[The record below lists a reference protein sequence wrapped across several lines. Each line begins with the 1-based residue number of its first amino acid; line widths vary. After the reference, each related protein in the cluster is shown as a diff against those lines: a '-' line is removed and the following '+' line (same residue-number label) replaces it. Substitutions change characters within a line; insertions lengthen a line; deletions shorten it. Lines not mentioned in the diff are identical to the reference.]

1 MEIVIT
7 GGIFKGRKLF
17 VPNNVKVRPTMSS
30 VREAIFDSIG
40 GRIINSAF
48 LDLYAGFGTV
58 GIEALSR
65 GAGRV
70 TFVDK
75 NRVCVNTIRKN
86 LETLDCLDR
95 AEIYQ
100 MTVESFIKGI
110 DTKYDFIFLDPPY
123 RLDCSDII
131 REILDKEILANSG
144 IIIWETSVRSNINKE
159 SLNIVREKR
168 YGESLVLYIERDIIV

>member
-7 GGIFKGRKLF
+7 GGIFKGRKLS
-17 VPNNVKVRPTMSS
+17 VPNNVNVRPTMSS

-40 GRIINSAF
+40 GRIIRSTF

-65 GAGRV
+65 GASKV

-75 NRVCVNTIRKN
+75 SRVCVNTIRKN
-86 LETLDCLDR
+86 LEILDCMHC
-95 AEIYQ
+95 AEICQ
-100 MTVESFIKGI
+100 MTVESFIKSI
-110 DTKYDFIFLDPPY
+110 DAKYDFIFLDPPY
-123 RLDCSDII
+123 RLDCSAII
-131 REILDKEILANSG
+131 REILDKEILANNG

-159 SLNIVREKR
+159 SLNIAREKR
-168 YGESLVLYIERDIIV
+168 YGESLVLYIGRI